1 VTEFRYNVKKL
12 VILWI
17 LINKK
22 NSMKKIAVIPLRKDS
37 KGILGKNKKK
47 MLGRPLFSWVLTEA
61 VFSDLDAVYIFTNDK
76 EIVDYINK
84 EYHWTS
90 KVVALIRDEENANDT
105 ASTESVLL
113 EFAEKIN
120 YEFSLLCLLQATSP
134 FTVATDINQAIN
146 KVTVEAFDSALTVVK
161 THRFTWNKDGSPQNY
176 DIFNRPR
183 RQDFEGLLIENGAV
197 YATTKAAFIQSKNRI
212 SGNIGLVEMQE
223 ESLTE
228 IDSLND
234 WIIVENLL
242 AERQKRSK
250 SNQRVEYLVLDVDG
264 VFTDGGIYY
273 DAAGEM
279 AKRFDMRD
287 GMGLEILRQ
296 NGVEV
301 IVLTSESSEL
311 VAQRMKKLQI
321 QDTFLGVK
329 DKYSFLKHILAAK
342 HSSFESVAY
351 VGDDVND
358 LANICCCGWSFTPSN
373 ATNIVKQHADIVLRN
388 DSGTGAIREVC
399 ETILKYN
406 KRYP

>member
-1 VTEFRYNVKKL
+1 
-12 VILWI
+12 
-17 LINKK
+17 
-22 NSMKKIAVIPLRKDS
+22 MKKTGIIPLRKDS
-37 KGILGKNKKK
+37 KGIPGKNKKK

-61 VFSDLDAVYIFTNDK
+61 VFSDLDVVYIFTNDK

-134 FTVATDINQAIN
+134 FTLATDINQAIN
-146 KVTVEAFDSALTVVK
+146 KVTAEAFDSALTVVK
-161 THRFTWNKDGSPQNY
+161 THRFTWNEDGSPQNY

-197 YATTKAAFIQSKNRI
+197 YATTKAAFVQSKNRI

-250 SNQRVEYLVLDVDG
+250 SNQRIEYLVLDVDG

-301 IVLTSESSEL
+301 MVLTSENSEL
-311 VAQRMKKLQI
+311 VAKRMKKLQI
-321 QDTFLGVK
+321 EDTFLGVK
-329 DKYSFLKHILAAK
+329 DKYSFLKYILTTK
-342 HSSFESVAY
+342 NSSFDAVAY

-358 LANICCCGWSFTPSN
+358 LANICCSGWSFTPAN
-373 ATNIVKQHADIVLRN
+373 ATDIVKQHADIVLRN
-388 DSGTGAIREVC
+388 DSGAGAIREVC

-406 KRYP
+406 KRYD